1 VIKQTTR
8 KNRIIALV
16 LFMVTMW
23 AIILNWLLL
32 PKLDVDTYHD
42 GFIYPMALQQS
53 KGYIPNKDFFSLYGP
68 VAPVISGLWV
78 RVFGESLLIL
88 RLYGAF
94 IITLIAILMYLI
106 VRKHLNNTV
115 ALVFC
120 LVWLLGNPL
129 IVHPSLPWVDLHTT
143 LILIFATFLFT
154 NTKLSQLKYGKKAY
168 VVGLFL
174 GLGVFTKVNFGLVV
188 AVFIALIS
196 YLFGIRVAIR
206 VLFGAVT
213 SGSFVV
219 LYMML
224 NESLVPYLEQTI
236 YFAWLQHDE
245 GKQLRGLINVKSI
258 LFGSILILIFFLLE
272 RHKDQFSLL
281 RRPVWKYMFA
291 CLSCVTWFIVA
302 FRFRHFE
309 EPFIAITL
317 DPIAILK
324 NLLQNLLYFPLFA
337 SIFLL
342 PIVFL
347 FALWAKRD
355 LIGARKLNPEVF
367 LGTLCLA
374 YIVQLYPNPE
384 PAHIWYIFPIVTI
397 GVLNLLSEQ
406 KHKQIL
412 NSITK
417 YVITP
422 TICGLIVINIQ
433 LLSVLRVNHQAEPL
447 YGMMSRPEAVS
458 RIDKTLYLLSFYV
471 SNGTVKFDCPKG
483 IYSVFS
489 NTFFASDYQY
499 VDIIPQYYK
508 DKVPAPLTFECEL
521 ELDKIIDIRGNHEVV
536 FETEGELPG
545 LKNILYKNS

>member
-1 VIKQTTR
+1 MIKQTT
-8 KNRIIALV
+8 KTNRIIALF

-94 IITLIAILMYLI
+94 IITLIAILMYII

-115 ALVFC
+115 ALVLC

-154 NTKLSQLKYGKKAY
+154 NTKLSQLKNGKKAY
-168 VVGLFL
+168 IAGLFL
-174 GLGVFTKVNFGLVV
+174 GLGIFTKVNFGLVV

-206 VLFGAVT
+206 ALFGAVT

-219 LYMML
+219 LYMVL

-281 RRPVWKYMFA
+281 RRSVWKYMFA
-291 CLSCVTWFIVA
+291 CFSCVIWFIIA
-302 FRFRHFE
+302 FRFRHIE

-324 NLLQNLLYFPLFA
+324 NLLKNLLYFPLFA
-337 SIFLL
+337 SILLL
-342 PIVFL
+342 PAVFL
-347 FALWAKRD
+347 FTLWAKRD
-355 LIGARKLNPEVF
+355 LIGSRKLNPEVF

-384 PAHIWYIFPIVTI
+384 PAHIWYIFPIATI

-406 KHKQIL
+406 KHKQIF

-417 YVITP
+417 YVIAP

-433 LLSVLRVNHQAEPL
+433 LLSVVRVNHQADPL

-458 RIDKTLYLLSFYV
+458 RIDKTLYLLSSYV
-471 SNGTVKFDCPKG
+471 SDGTVKFDCPKG

-508 DKVPAPLTFECEL
+508 GKVPAPLTFECEL
-521 ELDKIIDIRGNHEVV
+521 ESDKIIEIRGNHQVV